1 MTKPKLPAQ
10 QIEVLY
16 ESHGPAVRR
25 FLIGVLKDVGLAEEA
40 MQQTFVQ
47 VMEQGHTARD
57 ESMKAWIFKVA
68 FHQAVALRR
77 RAKIHDSAVHELAV
91 DPRLARAAVSAGDQA
106 VAEEDLLRA
115 QAALA
120 QLPQAQ
126 REVLDLRFRESM
138 TFAQIAERL
147 GVPLGTALTRMR
159 LGLAKLR
166 GILGA

>member
-1 MTKPKLPAQ
+1 MTKPKLSAQ
-10 QIEVLY
+10 QVEVLY

-40 MQQTFVQ
+40 MQQTFTQ
-47 VMEQGHTARD
+47 LMEQGHTARD

-68 FHQAVALRR
+68 FHQAIALRR
-77 RAKIHDSAVHELAV
+77 RAKIHASAVQELAL
-91 DPRLARAAVSAGDQA
+91 DARLPRAATPAGDRVIA
-106 VAEEDLLRA
+106 AEERQRA

-120 QLPQAQ
+120 ELPHAQ
-126 REVLDLRFRESM
+126 RQVLDLRFRESM

-166 GILGA
+166 GILRP